1 MSDRLQQKLR
11 ATRQLAT
18 MIGAGLPLVQAL
30 DVLARPEPDGAGW
43 RGRVV
48 RSMGRLPGALATQS
62 EAVIFAAVRDAVAAG
77 HPLADALGRHPRV
90 FSSLYVGMVA
100 AGEAGGAL
108 DEVLERLADMLERQH
123 ALRRKVSGALTYPA
137 VVLGVSVLTVAVL
150 LTVVLPTFA
159 EMFASAGVPLPGP
172 TRFVL
177 ALTEAV
183 RRWGWLA
190 LGAGVGGVFGVRRLA
205 DSEPGSRWLHGFM
218 LRVPGVGAVLR
229 TSAVARLTRTLATLL
244 HGGVPLLEA
253 LDLSAGTT
261 GNRVIESAV
270 RRARRQVEAGRPLAP
285 SLGESHLLPQTLIR
299 MVDVGER
306 TGALD
311 TLLLRVADASDQD
324 VDAAVAR
331 FTALL
336 EPALIL
342 GLGLVVGGMI
352 IAMYL
357 PIFDMVGVMG

>member
-1 MSDRLQQKLR
+1 MSARLQQQLR
-11 ATRQLAT
+11 STRQLAT

-30 DVLARPEPDGAGW
+30 DVLARDEPNPARW
-43 RGRVV
+43 RVPAFPRIRG
-48 RSMGRLPGALATQS
+48 LPQLSAAPS
-62 EAVIFAAVRDAVAAG
+62 EAATFAAVRDAVASGQA
-77 HPLADALGRHPRV
+77 LAQALGRHPRV

-108 DEVLERLADMLERQH
+108 DQILERLADMLERQH

-137 VVLGVSVLTVAVL
+137 VVVGVSVLTIAVL

-159 EMFASAGVPLPGP
+159 EMFALAGVPLPGP
-172 TRFVL
+172 TRVVL
-177 ALTEAV
+177 ALTGAA

-190 LGAGVGGVFGVRRLA
+190 GAAGVGIVFGVRRLGG
-205 DSEPGSRWLHGFM
+205 SESGARWLHGIA

-229 TSAVARLTRTLATLL
+229 ASAVARLTRTLATLL

-253 LDLSAGTT
+253 LDLSAGTA
-261 GNRVIESAV
+261 GNRVIEGAL
-270 RRARRQVEAGRPLAP
+270 RQARRQVEAGRPLAP
-285 SLGESHLLPQTLIR
+285 SLGESRLLPNTLIR

-311 TLLLRVADASDQD
+311 TLLLRVADASDQE